1 MIRIWAALILFAATF
16 GFVSGCIWQGV
27 RQAKQEVKTVTNTVF
42 IERQQAKVTAD
53 VGAKAEA
60 KLEKTRT
67 ITKEIIRYVPQ
78 ILPDRGYVIR
88 NGFVRLHDSAALGD
102 VSSLSDT
109 PAEPDDT
116 PSTVTDTTAIGVIA
130 ENYGQY
136 HQCTDRLTGLQAW
149 ITEQSK
155 VKPVAK

>member
-1 MIRIWAALILFAATF
+1 MIRIWPALIVFAAIF
-16 GFVSGCIWQGV
+16 GFFSGCAWQKV

-42 IERQQAKVTAD
+42 IERRQAKVTAD
-53 VGAKAEA
+53 VGTKSEA

-67 ITKEIIRYVPQ
+67 ITKEVIRYVPQ

-102 VSSLSDT
+102 VSRLSDT
-109 PAEPDDT
+109 PAEPDGA

-136 HQCTDRLTGLQAW
+136 HQCADRLTGLQTW
-149 ITEQSK
+149 IAEQSK
-155 VKPVAK
+155 TSAK